1 MTGENIK
8 EALQTTVT
16 ILEEIGLPY
25 AVIGALTLGFYG
37 EGRATR
43 DVDLLVDG
51 NRASLDQVRA
61 AAAQRGIT
69 EDTEW
74 LEQNP
79 GLRYSHV
86 RLMHGVV
93 PVDVMLPRD
102 DQDRSACG
110 RRHVRSTSDRNFWVV
125 TPEDFIL
132 QKLKA
137 GRPRDFDDAI
147 PFFIQ
152 QRGQLDHEYL
162 NQWALRLGVR
172 EELDYLWSQSERAT
186 ES

>member
-8 EALQTTVT
+8 QALRTTVT

-25 AVIGALTLGFYG
+25 AIVGALTLGFYG

-51 NRASLDQVRA
+51 DEASLDRVRA
-61 AAAQRGIT
+61 AAAQRGIP

-86 RLMHGVV
+86 RLMHGDV

-110 RRHVRSTSDRNFWVV
+110 RKHIRSAIDRSFWVV
-125 TPEDFIL
+125 SPEDFIL
-132 QKLKA
+132 QKMKA

-147 PFFIQ
+147 PFFTQ
-152 QRGQLDHEYL
+152 EREQLDHEYL
-162 NQWALRLGVR
+162 NRWALRLGVR
-172 EELDYLWSQSERAT
+172 EELDYLWSQSDRPT
-186 ES
+186 QP